1 MMSEREELLMLKEL
15 LKDKII
21 NKNKNRVI
29 TK

>member
-15 LKDKII
+15 LKNKII